1 MIFVY
6 IFTFLLILGFSFLD
20 KLFRNKDASAF
31 TKSEY
36 DKGSTVM
43 NGIIFLALSLIIIL
57 SPVFNY
63 YNIGT
68 IRINI
73 LLNVVGLIIGVIGII
88 VRVIALK
95 TLGKYFTKTLKKIK
109 GHELVKKGIYKY
121 IRHPGYSGN
130 IILWIGLSVSV
141 GNIISIISITL
152 LLIIAYTY
160 RIKMEEEMLIKIF
173 GDKYIEYKKE
183 TKRIID
189 LFTNHRND
197 KLKV

>member
-183 TKRIID
+183 TKRVIPFIC
-189 LFTNHRND
+189 
-197 KLKV
+197 